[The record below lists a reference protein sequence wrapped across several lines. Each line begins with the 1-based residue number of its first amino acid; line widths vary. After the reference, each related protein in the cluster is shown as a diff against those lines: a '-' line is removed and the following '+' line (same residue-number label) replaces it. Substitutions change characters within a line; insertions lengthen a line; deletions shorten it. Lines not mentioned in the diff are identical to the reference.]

1 MIVAV
6 LEQMLI
12 AALTPIIQQ
21 LTVKHAVLLQH
32 ILVTMVVIG
41 GLVNDFLLFIILL
54 ISKFSENC
62 LFMQIKNK

>member
-41 GLVNDFLLFIILL
+41 GLVNDFLLFIAE
-54 ISKFSENC
+54 SFK
-62 LFMQIKNK
+62 